1 MRPTRGY
8 GTAAA
13 SDGAATAESLRAVRD
28 GRPDD
33 PMIVLRR
40 VSAAAEL

>member
-1 MRPTRGY
+1 
-8 GTAAA
+8 
-13 SDGAATAESLRAVRD
+13 LRAVRD